1 MDRGPLSWKQGCT
14 RAGALHTACGL
25 PHSRIGSDP
34 KDWYKYSKQ
43 VNTIYSEILLSL
55 SICAYDGQCPSVLVG
70 SKC

>member
-1 MDRGPLSWKQGCT
+1 MNRGSLSWKQGCT

-43 VNTIYSEILLSL
+43 VNTFYSDNLRTSL
-55 SICAYDGQCPSVLVG
+55 FVHMMGSVQL
-70 SKC
+70 CL

>member
-1 MDRGPLSWKQGCT
+1 MNRGPLSWKQGCT

-43 VNTIYSEILLSL
+43 VNTIYSEILRTSL
-55 SICAYDGQCPSVLVG
+55 FVHMTGSVLVG